1 MATKYQIINVKASKG
16 TIEGNAFD
24 NRMILCYSSEPG
36 KYVICGPNTEN
47 LKMKTD
53 DFNYAIRSHNYD
65 VNEFEGK
72 IMTPIFGRN
81 DYITD
86 FTLSDPDTGEV
97 IGQ

>member
-16 TIEGNAFD
+16 TIEGNQFD
-24 NRMILCYSSEPG
+24 NRMILCYSSEQG

-53 DFNYAIRSHNYD
+53 DFNYVIRSHNYD
-65 VNEFEGK
+65 VNELEGK
-72 IMTPIFGRN
+72 IMTPTFGRN

-86 FTLSDPDTGEV
+86 FVLSDPETGEV
-97 IGQ
+97 V

>member
-16 TIEGNAFD
+16 TIEGNPFD

-36 KYVICGPNTEN
+36 KYVICGTNTEN

-65 VNEFEGK
+65 VNDLEGK
-72 IMTPIFGRN
+72 IMTPTFGRN

-86 FTLSDPDTGEV
+86 FVLSDPETGEV
-97 IGQ
+97 V